1 MTQISSTAGVLP
13 INPALAN
20 PALARLVAEEHFR
33 NLSLLR
39 RLGLAL
45 RLVTIRRAARDRR
58 GRRGR
63 RDEPLGTVGVGLSA
77 HIRADIGLPCAY
89 ERVEPPHWY
98 PPPFY

>member
-1 MTQISSTAGVLP
+1 MTQVSSSVGALP
-13 INPALAN
+13 TS

-33 NLSLLR
+33 SLSLAR

-45 RLVTIRRAARDRR
+45 RLVMIRRAGRVRRARRA
-58 GRRGR
+58 GS
-63 RDEPLGTVGVGLSA
+63 LGVGLSD
-77 HIRADIGLPCAY
+77 HIRADIGLPTGY